1 MPNQEEFTFRPT
13 NSFWTVFAVFFPA
26 TTGIMAG
33 ANRSGDLADP
43 KRSIPPGTLAA
54 VGVSFVIYVLLAVW
68 LARSATPE
76 ETTNNYYAMMNKAQD
91 FLEKLS
97 DLGRFPN
104 SSAVVGPRLVDQTNS
119 TCMFVRDS
127 GPESALA

>member
-1 MPNQEEFTFRPT
+1 
-13 NSFWTVFAVFFPA
+13 
-26 TTGIMAG
+26 
-33 ANRSGDLADP
+33 
-43 KRSIPPGTLAA
+43 
-54 VGVSFVIYVLLAVW
+54 
-68 LARSATPE
+68 
-76 ETTNNYYAMMNKAQD
+76 MMNKAQD

-127 GPESALA
+127 GQESALA